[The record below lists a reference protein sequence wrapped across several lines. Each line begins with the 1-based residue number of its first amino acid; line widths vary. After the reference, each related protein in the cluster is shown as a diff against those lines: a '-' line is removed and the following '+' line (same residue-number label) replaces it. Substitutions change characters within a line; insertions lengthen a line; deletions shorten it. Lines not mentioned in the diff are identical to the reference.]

1 MGAPPVP
8 RLLNG
13 ECAPD
18 AVYDEFVKLA
28 RKLGTVHQGHHNQNH
43 VLGLTEPMAGR
54 LGREPGTLVTVRSR
68 MADALPVVI
77 RTWQDESEILR
88 AVEGVLPNVPSCLA
102 VLGDTAVHSYV
113 DGVPLSG
120 VCPDDKHVDL
130 LVVQALAEVFG
141 EMTRVRRAA
150 LPRLPADWPTDH
162 TDSQGY
168 LRTLCHLA
176 ERQIRQP
183 NWTEFG
189 GLFAELG
196 IPDDAMERLAER
208 VPVMRRRPFSL
219 LHTDL
224 HRDNVIMSYHGDPP
238 MICVDWE
245 LASYGDPLHDLATHL
260 VRMRYPDDQW
270 DEVIDAWADAM
281 RRFRPAALQ
290 GLGDD
295 LRHYVSFERAQSVYP
310 DVMRAANSLERS
322 YDQRSLDAATRAVRR
337 ALEAAAE
344 PLDLRDLPDEREIER
359 ILFRR
364 RAVRHGRDGSTG
376 TVTAIHWVPDERV
389 PEQPD
394 FPRTAVHE
402 ALIAESAAR
411 EGRVFEG
418 TAHLNSVVRVSG
430 VPFPVV
436 VRRKAASV
444 PRRER
449 VFLSEHAV
457 LAAIEEAQP
466 PAGSDAPR
474 VRAPRV
480 VALGTSS
487 RRVPFAIHT
496 YVGPPNSDQPPHH
509 PVDGLLPHEADD
521 LVDQLGALTRVDHRR
536 LDPAADTLDFYDWL
550 TRELVRLVEALPAES
565 LRFATVLGLPRGLR
579 LREILSRHRVVPR
592 APALLHGDLNPW
604 NLVRGENGAGLTV
617 IDWEMAMIGDPLYD
631 LVRHMHLTPT
641 PPEIRKRMFD
651 RWEKQLPATHTKGWR
666 EDWHVYRQ
674 IEIVRSAYVD
684 LDRLMTRTGL
694 DAPNV
699 CRAVDSYAVTLATA
713 AGCLGLRPES
723 FANPYLARA
732 LPNRDPAELAE
743 LFDLVDG
750 IDGIDAI
757 DAIDAIDVVDVPGS

>member
-18 AVYDEFVKLA
+18 AVYDEFVKQA
-28 RKLGTVHQGHHNQNH
+28 RELGVVHQGHHNQNH
-43 VLGLTEPMAGR
+43 VLGLTEPMAQR
-54 LGREPGTLVTVRSR
+54 LNKEPGTPVTVRSR

-88 AVEGVLPNVPSCLA
+88 AVEGVLHNVPRCLA
-102 VLGDTAVHSYV
+102 VLGDIAVHSYV

-120 VCPDDKHVDL
+120 VCPDDKPVDL
-130 LVVQALAEVFG
+130 LLVQALAEVFG
-141 EMTRVRRAA
+141 EMTQVRREA
-150 LPRLPADWPTDH
+150 LPRLPADWPADDK
-162 TDSQGY
+162 DSQGY

-176 ERQIRQP
+176 ERQIRRP

-189 GLFAELG
+189 ELFAALG
-196 IPDDAMERLAER
+196 VPDDAMDRLAER

-224 HRDNVIMSYHGDPP
+224 HRDNVIMSYHGEPP
-238 MICVDWE
+238 VICVDWE

-281 RRFRPAALQ
+281 RRFRPAALH
-290 GLGDD
+290 GLGED
-295 LRHYVSFERAQSVYP
+295 LRHYVAFERAQSVYP
-310 DVMRAANSLERS
+310 DVMRAANSLEHS
-322 YDQRSLDAATRAVRR
+322 DDQRSLDAATRAVHR

-344 PLDLRDLPDEREIER
+344 PLVLRDLPDEREIER

-364 RAVRHGRDGSTG
+364 RAERHSRDGSTG
-376 TVTAIHWVPDERV
+376 TATAITWVPDERV
-389 PEQPD
+389 AEQPD
-394 FPRTAVHE
+394 FPRTAVRE
-402 ALIAESAAR
+402 ALIAESAAP
-411 EGRVFEG
+411 EGRVFKG

-436 VRRKAASV
+436 VRRKAVSV

-457 LAAIEEAQP
+457 LAAIEDAQP
-466 PAGSDAPR
+466 PMGSDAPR

-480 VALGTSS
+480 VALGTTS
-487 RRVPFAIHT
+487 RTALGATSRKDPFAIHT
-496 YVGPPNSDQPPHH
+496 YAGSPDSDQPPHH

-536 LDPAADTLDFYDWL
+536 LDPAADNLDFYDWL
-550 TRELVRLVEALPAES
+550 TRELVRLVEALPSES
-565 LRFATVLGLPRGLR
+565 LRFAGVLGLPRGPR
-579 LREILSRHRVVPR
+579 LREILSRHRVAPR

-604 NLVRGENGAGLTV
+604 NLVRREHGAGLTV

-641 PPEIRKRMFD
+641 RPEIRERMTD
-651 RWEKQLPATHTKGWR
+651 RWERRLPATHTKGWR
-666 EDWHVYRQ
+666 EDWHVYQR
-674 IEIVRSAYVD
+674 IEVVRSAYVD

-699 CRAVDSYAVTLATA
+699 CRAVDSYAVTLAAA
-713 AGCLGLRPES
+713 AGSLGLRPKS

-732 LPNRDPAELAE
+732 LPNRDAV
-743 LFDLVDG
+743 DLYGV
-750 IDGIDAI
+750 
-757 DAIDAIDVVDVPGS
+757 